1 MSTELTHKERFISLC
16 HEHIHREGI
25 NELLEWL
32 ESSDFYTAPAS
43 TRFHGNYTGGL
54 CEHSLNVFDQL
65 AKLNEVYN
73 IGATMET
80 IAIIALF
87 HDVCKVNYYKL
98 GTRNVKN
105 DLGQWVTKDVWEVD
119 EKVPLGHGEKSCMLL
134 QWYIKL
140 NLDELLAIRWHMNGF
155 DSAVKG
161 GDRGLSKAQEMSPL
175 VTLLF
180 VADLISTNLFE
191 KTVE

>member
-1 MSTELTHKERFISLC
+1 MSTELTHKERFIGLC
-16 HEHIHREGI
+16 REHIHREGI

-73 IGATMET
+73 TGVSMET

-134 QWYIKL
+134 Q
-140 NLDELLAIRWHMNGF
+140 
-155 DSAVKG
+155 
-161 GDRGLSKAQEMSPL
+161 
-175 VTLLF
+175 
-180 VADLISTNLFE
+180 
-191 KTVE
+191 